1 MAVQAR
7 RAEWPTPAPNFY
19 VSMFLCIYNLF
30 LCFPQLFQMTPVQ
43 SMLLAI
49 SVLFSLCWLIRDN
62 LHLGNIQEKYVFVT
76 GCDSGF
82 GNLLAKQLDKQGFNV
97 IAACLTAGGMEGLQI
112 DVSARMRTVQLNVTN
127 PDHIREAV
135 EFVQSE
141 VGDQGLWGLVNN
153 AGRANPI
160 APTEWLRVEDFTK
173 VLEVNLI
180 GLINVTLHLLPLV
193 KKARGRIVNVS
204 SVMGRISFAGG
215 GYCMSKCGVESFSD
229 VLRRDMQHFGIKV
242 SIIEPGFFKTE
253 TTNLEIIEKSLQ
265 QLWER
270 LSPETKEH
278 YGAKYF
284 DNYIRVQRF
293 SMLSLCS
300 SDLNKVTG
308 CMQHALTA
316 QYPRSRYSA
325 GWDAKLFWIPFSYAP
340 SFIADYLLYLL
351 LPAPAASSM
360 KRKGR
365 NQVDV

>member
-1 MAVQAR
+1 M
-7 RAEWPTPAPNFY
+7 EET
-19 VSMFLCIYNLF
+19 
-30 LCFPQLFQMTPVQ
+30 FPQINASTKVEDVFESVLQLFQMAPAPTL
-43 SMLLAI
+43 LLAI
-49 SVLFSLCWLIRDN
+49 SVLASLCWLIRDN
-62 LHLGNIQEKYVFVT
+62 LRLGNVQGKYVLVT
-76 GCDSGF
+76 GCDTGF
-82 GNLLAKQLDKQGFNV
+82 GNLLAKQLDKRGFQV
-97 IAACLTAGGMEGLQI
+97 IAACLTAQGAEGLRN
-112 DVSARMRTVQLNVTN
+112 DCSPRVRTVQLDVTD
-127 PDHIREAV
+127 PDHIQRAV
-135 EFVQSE
+135 DFVQSE

-173 VLEVNLI
+173 VLEVNLV

-229 VLRRDMQHFGIKV
+229 GLRRDMQHFGIKV
-242 SIIEPGFFKTE
+242 SIIEPGFFTTE
-253 TTNLEIIEKSLQ
+253 TTNLEIIERGLL

-278 YGAKYF
+278 YGAKFF

-293 SMLSLCS
+293 SMLCLCS
-300 SDLNKVTG
+300 SDLDKVTG
-308 CMQHALTA
+308 CMHHALSA

-325 GWDAKLFWIPFSYAP
+325 GWDAKLFWIPLSYAP
-340 SFIADYLLYLL
+340 SFVADCLLYLL
-351 LPAPAASSM
+351 LPKPAGSSM
-360 KRKGR
+360 KRKAG